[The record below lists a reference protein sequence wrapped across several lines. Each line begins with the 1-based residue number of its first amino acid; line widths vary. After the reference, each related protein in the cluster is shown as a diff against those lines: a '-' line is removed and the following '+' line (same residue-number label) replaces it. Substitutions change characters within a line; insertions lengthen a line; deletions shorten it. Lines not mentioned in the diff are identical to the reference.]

1 MKLVKLDLFMSFLGN
16 LRMLKQFYVISLVL
30 AVIQNVFA
38 GLGTLLYITLTD
50 SNQVFLGGLD
60 PRDDGQFHYLY
71 QDNLCKFQL
80 LCCPVL
86 NRILSLTRCGEES
99 RSSRFAALHNR
110 WPEPCIY
117 N

>member
-38 GLGTLLYITLTD
+38 GLGTLLYITSTD

-60 PRDDGQFHYLY
+60 PRDDGQFHYL
-71 QDNLCKFQL
+71 
-80 LCCPVL
+80 
-86 NRILSLTRCGEES
+86 
-99 RSSRFAALHNR
+99 
-110 WPEPCIY
+110 
-117 N
+117 

>member
-38 GLGTLLYITLTD
+38 GLCTLLYITLTD

-60 PRDDGQFHYLY
+60 PRDDGQFHYL
-71 QDNLCKFQL
+71 
-80 LCCPVL
+80 
-86 NRILSLTRCGEES
+86 
-99 RSSRFAALHNR
+99 
-110 WPEPCIY
+110 
-117 N
+117 

>member
-1 MKLVKLDLFMSFLGN
+1 MKLIKLDLFMSFLGN

-60 PRDDGQFHYLY
+60 PRDDGQFHYL
-71 QDNLCKFQL
+71 
-80 LCCPVL
+80 
-86 NRILSLTRCGEES
+86 
-99 RSSRFAALHNR
+99 
-110 WPEPCIY
+110 
-117 N
+117 

>member
-30 AVIQNVFA
+30 AVNQNVFA

-60 PRDDGQFHYLY
+60 PRDDGQFQYL
-71 QDNLCKFQL
+71 
-80 LCCPVL
+80 
-86 NRILSLTRCGEES
+86 
-99 RSSRFAALHNR
+99 
-110 WPEPCIY
+110 
-117 N
+117 

>member
-30 AVIQNVFA
+30 AVIQNVFV

-60 PRDDGQFHYLY
+60 PRDDGQFHY
-71 QDNLCKFQL
+71 
-80 LCCPVL
+80 
-86 NRILSLTRCGEES
+86 S
-99 RSSRFAALHNR
+99 
-110 WPEPCIY
+110 
-117 N
+117 

>member
-60 PRDDGQFHYLY
+60 PRDDGQFHYL
-71 QDNLCKFQL
+71 
-80 LCCPVL
+80 
-86 NRILSLTRCGEES
+86 
-99 RSSRFAALHNR
+99 
-110 WPEPCIY
+110 
-117 N
+117 

>member
-30 AVIQNVFA
+30 AVIQNVFV

-60 PRDDGQFHYLY
+60 PRDDGQFHYL
-71 QDNLCKFQL
+71 
-80 LCCPVL
+80 
-86 NRILSLTRCGEES
+86 
-99 RSSRFAALHNR
+99 
-110 WPEPCIY
+110 
-117 N
+117 

>member
-60 PRDDGQFHYLY
+60 SRDDGQFHYL
-71 QDNLCKFQL
+71 
-80 LCCPVL
+80 
-86 NRILSLTRCGEES
+86 
-99 RSSRFAALHNR
+99 
-110 WPEPCIY
+110 
-117 N
+117 